1 METERITSRAN
12 ETVKAVVRLRERA
25 ERERRRLFF
34 CEGVHLAEEFLR
46 HNRPVE
52 RVFVTDAALKAHGA
66 LLSKLG
72 CQVTPVTPEVYAKL
86 SGEKAPQGLLLVA
99 PYPENISEH
108 KPSVKR
114 RCILL
119 DGVRDP
125 GNVGTV
131 IRTAA
136 ALGVE
141 RVVLSR
147 DCADVLACKTVRA
160 SMGAVLCADILLA
173 ADLSAEARA
182 IIKSDG
188 AVYAAML
195 SGDAVTLSAD
205 SLPADFS
212 VVIGNEGQGV
222 RPDVAAVCTGC
233 IRIPQTDR
241 AESLNAAVAAA
252 IFMWEMRKTDESVP

>member
-1 METERITSRAN
+1 M
-12 ETVKAVVRLRERA
+12 
-25 ERERRRLFF
+25 
-34 CEGVHLAEEFLR
+34 
-46 HNRPVE
+46 
-52 RVFVTDAALKAHGA
+52 
-66 LLSKLG
+66 
-72 CQVTPVTPEVYAKL
+72 
-86 SGEKAPQGLLLVA
+86 
-99 PYPENISEH
+99 
-108 KPSVKR
+108 
-114 RCILL
+114 
-119 DGVRDP
+119 RDP

-160 SMGAVLCADILLA
+160 SMGAVLCADILLT
-173 ADLSAEARA
+173 ADLAAEVCA
-182 IIKSDG
+182 IIKSGG

-222 RPDVAAVCTGC
+222 RPGRCRGMHRLCAHSADRPC
-233 IRIPQTDR
+233 REPQCSRCCRDFY
-241 AESLNAAVAAA
+241 VG
-252 IFMWEMRKTDESVP
+252 DEKNG